1 MVMDAIVKDPSKRI
15 VVICGLGFDNPGYNI
30 WNSIESL
37 TLKLGAK
44 RAKMVEQ
51 DLIDAT
57 TYLGVAGRMDG
68 NTPVVDM
75 TSTCEGVAGTWVS
88 TRTPAEMTVAQQQQ
102 SDRHAVAPA

>member
-1 MVMDAIVKDPSKRI
+1 MDAIVKDPSKRI

-37 TLKLGAK
+37 TLKLGAL
-44 RAKMVEQ
+44 RPKMVER

-68 NTPVVDM
+68 DKPVVDM
-75 TSTCEGVAGTWVS
+75 NSSCEGVAGTWVS
-88 TRTPAEMTVAQQQQ
+88 TRTAAEMTAAQRQQ
-102 SDRHAVAPA
+102 SDRHADTPA